1 MTQRPFIYV
10 LAGVNGSGK
19 SSVGGALLREE
30 GLDWFNPDEL
40 TRQLK
45 ADGLSPGD
53 ANAQAWHTGKRLLE
67 EAIAQGRNHAFETTL
82 GGNTITRLLRQAC
95 ASHDVIV
102 WYIGLESV
110 ELNLERIR
118 ERVKRGGH
126 DIPAHK
132 VVERYEK
139 SPLNLIT
146 LLKDAARI
154 EIHDNS
160 ASVAAGGTVAGARLL
175 AAIKWGELVEP
186 RDVRELAALPGWVQP
201 IIGAL

>member
-1 MTQRPFIYV
+1 M
-10 LAGVNGSGK
+10 
-19 SSVGGALLREE
+19 GGALLREE

-53 ANAQAWHTGKRLLE
+53 ANAQAWQTRKRLLE

-82 GGNTITRLLRQAC
+82 GGNTITHLLRQAC
-95 ASHDVIV
+95 ASHDVII

-126 DIPAHK
+126 DIPPHK

-139 SPLNLIT
+139 SPLNLIR

-160 ASVAAGGTVAGARLL
+160 ASVAAGGAVTGTRLL
-175 AAIKWGELVEP
+175 AVIERGELVEP
-186 RDVRELAALPGWVQP
+186 RGVNELADLPGWVQP